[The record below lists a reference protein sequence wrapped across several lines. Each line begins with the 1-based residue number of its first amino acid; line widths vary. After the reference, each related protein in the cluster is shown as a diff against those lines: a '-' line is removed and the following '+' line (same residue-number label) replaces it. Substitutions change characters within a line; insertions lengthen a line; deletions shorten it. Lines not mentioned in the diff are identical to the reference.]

1 MEGITYRKHERIRKR
16 SEFTTLYRQGK
27 RIHADNFTLILKKNP
42 LGCRRL
48 GVTAG
53 KKVGNSVK
61 RNRMK
66 RLLREFFRLNKER
79 LPVSHDLWIIVRK
92 DFSAL
97 EYDQVREAL
106 EKILGER
113 LVAT

>member
-1 MEGITYRKHERIRKR
+1 MDGTTFRKHERIRKR
-16 SEFTTLYRQGK
+16 SDFTTLHRQGK
-27 RIHADNFTLILKKNP
+27 RIHAEHFTLILKKNP
-42 LGCRRL
+42 LGLRRL
-48 GVTAG
+48 GLTAG

-79 LPVSHDLWIIVRK
+79 LPASHDLWVIVRK

-97 EYDQVREAL
+97 KYDQVCDAL
-106 EKILGER
+106 EKTLGER
-113 LVAT
+113 LVAP

>member
-1 MEGITYRKHERIRKR
+1 MESITFRKNERIRKR
-16 SEFTTLYRQGK
+16 SDYTTLHRQGK
-27 RIHADNFTLILKKNP
+27 RVHAEHFTLILKKNP

-48 GVTAG
+48 GVTTG

-66 RLLREFFRLNKER
+66 RLLREFFRLNKEK
-79 LPVSHDLWIIVRK
+79 LPDSHDLWIIVRK
-92 DFSAL
+92 DFSAYT
-97 EYDQVREAL
+97 YDQVREAL
-106 EKILGER
+106 ENILGDR